1 MTSALVVASKLVC
14 FQFCRFQSMTLAD
27 RTSFDFGN
35 LCIYLTAYTNDQVS
49 TARIPYRVVALV
61 HYSGDSWRGH
71 YTCAISYSDSFG
83 EMNWLHYDDNWPP
96 NVWREIPEWF
106 TWNTSHVWLVRA
118 DRFLEWHVTPSIPS
132 ASDVDARDQALEQVL
147 ASSA

>member
-1 MTSALVVASKLVC
+1 
-14 FQFCRFQSMTLAD
+14 MTLAD

-106 TWNTSHVWLVRA
+106 TWNISHVWLVRA

-147 ASSA
+147 ASLA